1 MVATPGKKGDGGK
14 QFVSM
19 SVCKSVCVGRE
30 GRGWEGERPTEE
42 MKKREREKLMAVKIS
57 LDYRLLNHL
66 REITSAP
73 TARRCEYVSL
83 TRNAFGTLTKWR
95 DA

>member
-1 MVATPGKKGDGGK
+1 MGG
-14 QFVSM
+14 
-19 SVCKSVCVGRE
+19 
-30 GRGWEGERPTEE
+30 GETNRRNEKE
-42 MKKREREKLMAVKIS
+42 REREKLMAVKIS